1 MSCRI
6 PLGPVSALSPGAS
19 RVIEAEPESI
29 AVFNVEGVF
38 FACSSR
44 CPHAGGPLSDG
55 FLRGT
60 SVVCPWHGWDFDLS
74 VPTNDAMDG
83 VIRYSVTQEDG
94 ELFLHIP

>member
-1 MSCRI
+1 MPCRI
-6 PLGPVSALSPGAS
+6 PLGSSNSLPPGDS
-19 RVIEAEPESI
+19 RVVEAAPEPI

-38 FACSSR
+38 YACSSR

-60 SVVCPWHGWDFDLS
+60 SVICPWHGWDFDLS
-74 VPTNDAMDG
+74 VSTNEAMDG
-83 VIRYSVTQEDG
+83 VIRYAVTEEDG